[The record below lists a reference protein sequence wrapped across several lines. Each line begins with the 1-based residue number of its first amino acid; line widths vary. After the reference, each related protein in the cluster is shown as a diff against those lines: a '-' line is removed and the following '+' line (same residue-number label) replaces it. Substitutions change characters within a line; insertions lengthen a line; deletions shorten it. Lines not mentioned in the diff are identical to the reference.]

1 MQQDRSRLIESA
13 DAILAWLLSIPDWL
27 IYIVLGVAAGIENIF
42 PPIPADVMVTA
53 GAVVAGAG
61 EMNALLLFLVV
72 WIGNVGSALGVYWV
86 GRRHGSRFFQGRFGR
101 ALLAPRQLEAL
112 GAAYHRWGFTII
124 FFSRFLPVFRP
135 IVPVFAGL
143 ARLGLLRTA
152 IPLATASA
160 IWYGLLVYLGNAAG
174 ANWYAVLEFVS
185 RFGVGMSIIAGTGIL
200 AVLFWWLRTRRGAAG
215 T

>member
-1 MQQDRSRLIESA
+1 MQPDRSRLIESA

-27 IYIVLGVAAGIENIF
+27 IYIALGLAAAIENIF
-42 PPIPADVMVTA
+42 PPLPADVMVIA

-61 EMNALLLFLVV
+61 EMNALLIFLAV
-72 WIGNVGSALGVYWV
+72 WVGNVGSALGVYWM
-86 GRRHGSRFFQGRFGR
+86 GRSYGHRLFQGRFGR

-112 GAAYHRWGFTII
+112 GVAYHRWGFAIV

-143 ARLGLLRTA
+143 ARLGFLRTA
-152 IPLATASA
+152 FPLAAASA
-160 IWYGLLVYLGNAAG
+160 LWYGLLVYLGNAAG
-174 ANWYAVLEFVS
+174 ANWYAVLDFLS
-185 RFGVGMSIIAGTGIL
+185 RFGVSMWIVAGMGIVIL
-200 AVLFWWLRTRRGAAG
+200 LVWWWRTRRSPAG